1 MQNPVVKIRNYIRRK
16 IIFLSWLYYRYYWRM
31 DIHQE
36 TLISVKAHLD
46 KTNPRGVHIGKGTA
60 ISFGATVLSHDYV
73 RRMHANTYIG
83 QFCQIGARSIILP
96 GVTIGDSCIV
106 AAGAV
111 VTKDVPPNTI
121 VAGNPAKPLRQGI
134 ETVYWGRLKEFD
146 DGTH

>member
-1 MQNPVVKIRNYIRRK
+1 MQTLVVRIRNYIRRK

-60 ISFGATVLSHDYV
+60 VSFGATILSHDYV
-73 RRMHANTYIG
+73 RRLHTNTYIG

-111 VTKDVPPNTI
+111 VTKDVPANTI

-134 ETVYWGRLKEFD
+134 ETVYWGRLKDFD

>member
-1 MQNPVVKIRNYIRRK
+1 
-16 IIFLSWLYYRYYWRM
+16 M

-60 ISFGATVLSHDYV
+60 VSFGATILSHDYV
-73 RRMHANTYIG
+73 RRMHTNTYIG
-83 QFCQIGARSIILP
+83 QFCQIGARSIVLP

-111 VTKDVPPNTI
+111 VTKDVPANTI

-134 ETVYWGRLKEFD
+134 ETVYWGRLKDFD